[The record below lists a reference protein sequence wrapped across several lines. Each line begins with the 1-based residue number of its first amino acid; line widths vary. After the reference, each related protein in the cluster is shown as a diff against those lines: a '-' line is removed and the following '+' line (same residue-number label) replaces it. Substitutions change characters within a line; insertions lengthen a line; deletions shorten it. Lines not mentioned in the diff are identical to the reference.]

1 MRDSGTFREK
11 LAAAA
16 ARNGSLLCVGLD
28 PQPSRMPVEDVLTF
42 TRAIIEAT
50 SDLVCAFKPQSAFFE
65 ALGPAGWEAL
75 RDTIAAAPDEIPVI
89 LDVKRGDVSHTAAA
103 YATACFDVLGADA
116 VTLNPYLGRDAV
128 APFLERSEK
137 GAFIL
142 CRTSNAGGADLQ
154 NLDVGGEP
162 LYLRVASLAQEWGAE
177 HANAGLV
184 VGATYPEELAAVR
197 ARCPAMPILLPG
209 IGAQGGDLEAS
220 VAAGVD
226 AQGGG
231 LLVSASRSVL
241 YASAGEDFAAAA
253 RAEAERLRAAINAA
267 IRAATSAT
275 ASS

>member
-1 MRDSGTFREK
+1 M
-11 LAAAA
+11 
-16 ARNGSLLCVGLD
+16 GLD

-65 ALGPAGWEAL
+65 ALGLAGWEAL
-75 RDTIAAAPDEIPVI
+75 RDTIAAVPDEIPVI

-128 APFLERSEK
+128 APFLERPEK

-142 CRTSNAGGADLQ
+142 CRTSNPGGADLQ

-162 LYLRVASLAQEWGAE
+162 LYMRVGSLVEEWGSAHE
-177 HANAGLV
+177 NAGLV

-197 ARCPAMPILLPG
+197 SRCPRLPILLPG
-209 IGAQGGDLEAS
+209 IGAQGGYLEAS

-226 AQGGG
+226 AEGGG

-241 YASAGEDFAAAA
+241 YASSGDDFAEAA
-253 RAEAERLRAAINAA
+253 RAEAARLRAAINVSIGAA
-267 IRAATSAT
+267 IGAASSAT
-275 ASS
+275 ASH